1 MGLGPPFDM
10 SPRAH
15 LDRVND
21 MPCHSPIGQG
31 RVTGCYRSRP
41 PIYQWLDVFPL
52 RITRGYLSLISWRAH
67 YILGSGSFSIFL
79 FMVETAL
86 CRSQQH
92 YVTVLQFAPS
102 SFMLLDGPPAA
113 AEEVVMLSCICCQKQ
128 KLDDFTWHA
137 VQQSGAC
144 MISHRQLVLP
154 NR

>member
-1 MGLGPPFDM
+1 MPQPN
-10 SPRAH
+10 RA
-15 LDRVND
+15 
-21 MPCHSPIGQG
+21 GQG
-31 RVTGCYRSRP
+31 KRLLPESASHLPMVGCFPTKDYKGLFVT
-41 PIYQWLDVFPL
+41 
-52 RITRGYLSLISWRAH
+52 WRAH

-79 FMVETAL
+79 FMVEAAL

-92 YVTVLQFAPS
+92 YVTVLQLAPS